1 LGDFVF
7 LDSLE
12 NTVQPLDI
20 HLDPQTTSII
30 KKIFPK
36 RVSYQASP
44 TYSLGE
50 FPGVITNWRRCRGEE
65 IEAQLLWETT

>member
-1 LGDFVF
+1 L
-7 LDSLE
+7 
-12 NTVQPLDI
+12 I
-20 HLDPQTTSII
+20 HKTTSNI

-50 FPGVITNWRRCRGEE
+50 FPGVITAKPSTKQDMASIVLITNSKLEMKFGFTLEKRSLKEKVKN
-65 IEAQLLWETT
+65 